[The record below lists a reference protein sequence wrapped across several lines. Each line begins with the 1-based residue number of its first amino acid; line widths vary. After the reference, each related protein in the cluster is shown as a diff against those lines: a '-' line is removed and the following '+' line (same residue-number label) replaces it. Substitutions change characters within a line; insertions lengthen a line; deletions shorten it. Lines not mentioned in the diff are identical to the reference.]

1 MPFQSAG
8 SIWFYQISY
17 PLSKQIYHDIKES
30 WKSVHIYC
38 SNRNCQKL
46 TESQQFLIFYA
57 KTEDVGKYEY
67 SWYRNCQKLTE
78 SQQFLIFYA
87 KAEDVGKY
95 ECEISKN
102 EKPKRSQKSVEVL
115 VKCE

>member
-1 MPFQSAG
+1 MHVEVKAFGDADVSLG
-8 SIWFYQISY
+8 GKVSLFCH
-17 PLSKQIYHDIKES
+17 LFIYTNAEYS
-30 WKSVHIYC
+30 WYC
-38 SNRNCQKL
+38 NCQKL

-87 KAEDVGKY
+87 KAEDLGKY

-102 EKPKRSQKSVEVL
+102 EKPKRSQKLVEVL